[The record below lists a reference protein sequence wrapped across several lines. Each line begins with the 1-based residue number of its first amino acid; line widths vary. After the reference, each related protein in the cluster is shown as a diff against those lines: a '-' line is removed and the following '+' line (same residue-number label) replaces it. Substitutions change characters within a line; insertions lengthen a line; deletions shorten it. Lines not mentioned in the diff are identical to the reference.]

1 MFFPPFSIDSLVA
14 IAKKAAEKAA
24 KEQEKQRKAEQLAS
38 EQAAKSASELAAV
51 AHLVGVSVLLQSR
64 ATDRTGRRF
73 LRIDEIHGPVAGS
86 SLVRARVH
94 SVRAAGNLVF
104 VTLRQA
110 GCTLQ
115 AVMSK
120 SDAVPKAAL
129 KFVAG
134 VTLESIVDVCGTLVP
149 PEKAIEGATCTAAE
163 LQIAT
168 FFVVSAAAPLPFQLA
183 DAMTPEPELAAYE
196 AKCKAAAAALEA
208 AVARG
213 AAADEIAAL
222 EKAKEAAEG
231 ECRPVARV
239 TSLDHRALDLRTPA
253 NLAIFRVQAA
263 VCRLFREHLTK
274 HRFVEIQSPKL
285 IGCLS
290 EGGANVFEVAYFG
303 KKAYLA
309 QSPQFYKQM
318 CITADF
324 ERVFEVAP
332 VYRAENSNTPRHMT
346 EFIGLDLEMAFNEH
360 YHEVLDMIDS
370 VFQHIFEGLFREHKH
385 DLQIVAQQYPVEPL
399 KFKFP
404 SPLLTFA
411 DAVAMLRAD
420 GVAQDLYEDLSTE
433 NEKRLGKLVRDKF
446 DTDYYRLD
454 KFPESARPFYTMPD
468 PDDPKLTN
476 SYDFFM
482 RGQEVL
488 SGAQRVHDM
497 KLLIE
502 RARAKNVDIATI
514 EGYTS
519 SFKYGAPPH
528 AGCGLGLNRVTF
540 LFLGLTH
547 ITQSTL
553 FPRLTNRLYP

>member
-1 MFFPPFSIDSLVA
+1 MSS
-14 IAKKAAEKAA
+14 AKKAAEKAA
-24 KEQEKQRKAEQLAS
+24 KEAEKKRRAEEQAA
-38 EQAAKSASELAAV
+38 EQAAKAAAELGAI
-51 AHLVGVSVLLQSR
+51 AHMCGVRPLMQSR
-64 ATDRTGRRF
+64 STDRTGATF
-73 LRIDEIHGPVAGS
+73 LRIEELSGPRESA
-86 SLVRARVH
+86 LLRARVH

-104 VTLRQA
+104 LTLRQSGA
-110 GCTLQ
+110 TLQ

-134 VTLESIVDVCGTLVP
+134 ITLESVVDVSGALKA
-149 PEKAIEGATCTAAE
+149 PEKAIEGATCSAVE
-163 LQIAT
+163 LHLAT
-168 FFVVSAAAPLPFQLA
+168 VFVVSAAAAPLPFQLV
-183 DAMTPEPELAAYE
+183 DAMTPEPVLAAYE
-196 AKCKAAAAALEA
+196 AKVAAAKAALEA

-213 AAADEIAAL
+213 APADELAAL

-231 ECRPVARV
+231 ECRPVSRP
-239 TSLDHRALDLRTPA
+239 TSLDHRSLDLRTPA
-253 NLAIFRVQAA
+253 NLAIYRVQAG

-290 EGGANVFEVAYFG
+290 EGGANVFEVSYFG

-318 CITADF
+318 AITADF

-360 YHEVLDMIDS
+360 YHEVVDMIDS
-370 VFQHIFEGLFREHKH
+370 VFQHIFEGLFREHAH

-411 DAVAMLRAD
+411 DAVKLLAAD
-420 GVAQDLYEDLSTE
+420 GVTQDPYEDLSTE
-433 NEKRLGKLVRDKF
+433 NEKRLGKLVRAKY

-468 PDDPKLTN
+468 PDDPKITN

-497 KLLIE
+497 KLLLE
-502 RARAKNVDIATI
+502 RAAAKGVDVSTI

-553 FPRLTNRLYP
+553 WPRLVNRLYP